1 MATLAYDR
9 LAKEMRVQDPDISAE
24 VVEVYSQ
31 SRDYEALLTNMDL
44 PSLVQGAGKEPLGQ
58 ILGGNVFVGI
68 TMVLTD
74 GWLVGWQDQAG
85 PSTVTREIRG
95 GNTLGQVEPQGEPNP
110 TLQVPVAPTTFA
122 TVVISQSSSATL
134 VEPGLQGD
142 IHGQIE
148 RAIYIDT
155 SALTNGNG
163 YQQTPYDNFTDA
175 VDDAEANNISH
186 LVLLADATV
195 DRQLRNFHIVGIGN
209 PALDVNGQD
218 IDRSEFENLEL
229 DGTMVAANGII
240 GRNITLRNGMTGV
253 NGRFYECGLAGDIT
267 LANTANFLYI
277 DGWSALGGASQ
288 RPSITLGTGGSNVS
302 VRSYRGGLNLGGVA
316 NAADTVSVSMA
327 QGKLTVLA
335 SCTDGDI
342 SIRGTAQF
350 IDSSG
355 AGVTVDTSAL
365 LQPIRLSDAWQLLGL
380 DPANPLV
387 VTKTSQVAGDVDQT
401 IGGDGE
407 NTSTVTR
414 NP

>member
-9 LAKEMRVQDPDISAE
+9 LVKEMRVQDPDISAE

-31 SRDYEALLTNMDL
+31 SRDYEARLTNMDL
-44 PSLVQGAGKEPLGQ
+44 PSLVAGAGKEPLGQ

-68 TMVLTD
+68 TMILTD
-74 GWLVGWQDQAG
+74 GWLVGWADQAG

-134 VEPGLQGD
+134 VEPGFQSD
-142 IHGQIE
+142 IHGQME
-148 RAIYIDT
+148 RRIYVDT

-163 YQQTPYDNFTDA
+163 YQQSPYNNFTDA
-175 VDDAEANNISH
+175 VDDAEAANIKH
-186 LVLLADATV
+186 LVLLADATA
-195 DRQLRNFHIVGIGN
+195 DRQLRNFHFIGIGN
-209 PALDVNGQD
+209 PALDINGQD

-240 GRNITLRNGMTGV
+240 GRNITIRNNVAGL

-267 LANTANFLYI
+267 LANNANFLYI
-277 DGWSALGGASQ
+277 DGWSALGGAGQ

-302 VRSYRGGLNLGGVA
+302 VRSYRGGLNVAGIA

-327 QGKLTVLA
+327 QGKLSILS

-342 SIRGTAQF
+342 SVRGTAQF
-350 IDSSG
+350 VDDSG
-355 AGVTVDTSAL
+355 AGVQVDDSAL

-380 DPANPLV
+380 DAANPLV
-387 VTKTSQVAGDVDQT
+387 VTKTSQVAGDVNQT